1 MPNESRT
8 QKIIITETID
18 FAVIILIIFIATIVE
33 NGTIQSMCLGWNEF
47 FPTIKCVAPKRLFCK
62 QLFSLKNSF
71 IQQKVSKTINCSFT
85 PTDRSH

>member
-47 FPTIKCVAPKRLFCK
+47 FPTIKCVAT
-62 QLFSLKNSF
+62 
-71 IQQKVSKTINCSFT
+71 QKTFLQT
-85 PTDRSH
+85 TFY